1 MSKCWKYWLFTLVIV
16 LILSAYPLYM
26 GGKVWM
32 DVLQDGIVHQ
42 EDYPKYVI
50 PYTPISLAV
59 LAGVLL
65 LPAAIRRMKK
75 WALPLVS
82 LAAVALFLGFEYGLE
97 EVLVLTETG
106 VAELESWQMFMCYI
120 PPQQVTYKT
129 LTAVQVLM
137 GEYSPGFKLHFYIIS
152 IVLILSALN
161 CFHGFGVVL
170 RSGDRRQMKSLWVQT
185 AATALFL
192 GLCVFACFTAFYRT
206 GELRVGALS
215 AVLMWLFFAVF
226 GVTAGLYTG
235 SFLLGKGKRV
245 CVYVP
250 FAVACAMTAI
260 MYVGEMILLHGNVY
274 RFGEGF
280 LFDGLGA
287 LVLAPVDL
295 LVIAAA
301 GAVTGLIMKR
311 LKK

>member
-1 MSKCWKYWLFTLVIV
+1 MSKYWKYWLLALLIV

-26 GGKVWM
+26 GVKVWL
-32 DVLQDGIVHQ
+32 DVLQDGVVHQ

-50 PYTPISLAV
+50 PYTPVSLAV
-59 LAGVLL
+59 LAGVCL
-65 LPAAIRRMKK
+65 LPAAIRWLKK
-75 WALPLVS
+75 WALPAVS
-82 LAAVALFLGFEYGLE
+82 LVAVAVFLGFEHALE

-137 GEYSPGFKLHFYIIS
+137 GEYSPAFKLHFYIIS

-170 RSGDRRQMKSLWVQT
+170 HTGDGRRTKSLWVQT

-192 GLCVFACFTAFYRT
+192 GLCIFACFTAFYRT
-206 GELRVGALS
+206 GELRVSAVS
-215 AVLMWLFFAVF
+215 AVLMGIFFLVF
-226 GVTAGLYTG
+226 GATMGLYTG
-235 SFLLGKGKRV
+235 SFLLERGKLASV
-245 CVYVP
+245 FLP
-250 FAVACAMTAI
+250 SAVACAVTVV
-260 MYVGEMILLHGNVY
+260 MYLGELILLHGNVY

-280 LFDGLGA
+280 LFDGLGP

-295 LVIAAA
+295 LVIAAS
-301 GAVTGLIMKR
+301 GVITGMVMKSIA
-311 LKK
+311 K